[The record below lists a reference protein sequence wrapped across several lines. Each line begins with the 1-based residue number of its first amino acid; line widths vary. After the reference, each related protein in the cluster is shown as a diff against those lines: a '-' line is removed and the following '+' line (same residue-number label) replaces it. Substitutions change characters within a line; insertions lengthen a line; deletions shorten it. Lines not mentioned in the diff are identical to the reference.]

1 MNASPEVVQN
11 ECQFRSSEQWLYA
24 SSGDSGQWLYASLE
38 IDFELSGLADQ
49 WQYARSKVKL
59 KIISYSKN
67 DNSAHIPGI

>member
-38 IDFELSGLADQ
+38 IDFELFSNSISRPVAVCQ
-49 WQYARSKVKL
+49 VKI
-59 KIISYSKN
+59 KT
-67 DNSAHIPGI
+67 